1 MAIPLVDLRAQYRS
15 LKDDID
21 RAVARVLDSGQYVL
35 GAEVASLESEFAASV
50 AARHGVGVSSG
61 TSALTLS
68 LRAADIGPGDEVIT
82 VPFTFVATV
91 AAIDAVGARARF
103 VDIEPRSFT
112 MDTEAIAQQV
122 TDRTKAL
129 LPVHLFGQPVDM
141 DPVRAVAREHGLRV
155 IEDACQAHGA
165 SYNGQPVG
173 SLGNLGCFS
182 FYPTKNLSACG
193 EGGIIVTNDADRAQ
207 MLRSLR
213 DWGQDQPG
221 RYAHKGGNYRL
232 DAIQAAILR
241 VKLPHLQAWTA
252 ARRAIAARYDRCL
265 EDVAVRT
272 PAVMPYGGHAYHV
285 YAVRTP
291 QRDALASTLVSQGIG
306 IAVHYPRPIHL
317 QPAYADLGYRVGDF
331 PGAEEAAHEVLS
343 LPIYPELPD
352 AAVELVAGAI
362 REFLETRGSASV
374 P

>member
-1 MAIPLVDLRAQYRS
+1 MAIPLVDLSAQYRS

-21 RAVARVLDSGQYVL
+21 RALARVLDSGQYVL
-35 GAEVASLESEFAASV
+35 GAEVASFEGEFAASV

-91 AAIDAVGARARF
+91 AAINAVGARARF

-112 MDTEAIAQQV
+112 MDPDAIACQV

-141 DPVRAVAREHGLRV
+141 DPVRAVARQHGLRV

-165 SYNGQPVG
+165 SYHGQPVG
-173 SLGNLGCFS
+173 SLGDLGCFS
-182 FYPTKNLSACG
+182 FYPTKNLGGCG
-193 EGGIIVTNDADRAQ
+193 EGGIVVTNDADRAQ
-207 MLRSLR
+207 TLRSLR

-241 VKLPHLQAWTA
+241 VKLPHLPAWTA
-252 ARRAIAARYDRCL
+252 ARRAIAARYDAYL
-265 EDVAVRT
+265 QGTAVQT
-272 PAVMPYGGHAYHV
+272 PAVMPYAEHVYHV
-285 YAVRTP
+285 YAVQAP
-291 QRDALASTLVSQGIG
+291 QRDALANALVSEGIG
-306 IAVHYPRPIHL
+306 VAVHYPLPVHL

-331 PGAEEAAHEVLS
+331 PGAEQTARELLS
-343 LPIYPELPD
+343 LPIYPELPYT
-352 AAVELVAGAI
+352 AVETVAGTI
-362 REFLETRGSASV
+362 RDFLDDRRG
-374 P
+374 